1 MRKAIILLGLFGF
14 CAALLSA
21 QDQDE
26 AKYSEWMKATQQG
39 VVAAKGA
46 ITANDDAKVKSE
58 ADKLAGIYEQ
68 VAGFWKEKGKED
80 AVKYANATHDAAKAL
95 SSANGAEAQTAAL
108 TQVTQTCHSCHT
120 VYRNGTHFK
129 GL

>member
-1 MRKAIILLGLFGF
+1 MRKGIILLGLFGF
-14 CAALLSA
+14 AAAMLSA

-39 VVAAKGA
+39 VVSIKGA
-46 ITANDDAKVKSE
+46 IAAKDDAKVKAE

-68 VAGFWKEKGKED
+68 VASFWKEKGKDD
-80 AVKYANATHDAAKAL
+80 AVKFADATRDSAKAV
-95 SSANGAEAQTAAL
+95 SDANGADAQNAAL
-108 TQVTQTCHSCHT
+108 TQVTQTCHACHV

>member
-1 MRKAIILLGLFGF
+1 MRKGIILLGLFGF
-14 CAALLSA
+14 CASMLSA

-26 AKYSEWMKATQQG
+26 AKYSEWMKATQQE
-39 VVAAKGA
+39 VVSIKGA
-46 ITANDDAKVKSE
+46 IAAKDDAKVKAE

-68 VAGFWKEKGKED
+68 VASFWKEKGKDD
-80 AVKYANATHDAAKAL
+80 AVKFAEATRASAKAV
-95 SSANGAEAQTAAL
+95 SDANGADAQTAAL
-108 TQVTQTCHSCHT
+108 TQVTQTCHACHV